1 MKKTLLFGMAILSI
15 AVFLRAVGGIITL
28 LISTVGVGVAIALGN
43 ILIPALIKTSFPL
56 RVGIMTAM
64 YTLSMNVIGALA
76 SGIVVP
82 IANASD
88 TWRLPLQI
96 WSILPLLAGA
106 VLFLLFIKTRNIT
119 SIKHN
124 KKTGSNALLR
134 SPVAWAVTLFMGTQS
149 LITYSVYTWLPDIAI
164 DKGFEANEAGWL
176 IALFQIGLIP
186 TNLIVPI
193 LAARFTNQRILGCTS
208 GLFLLIGVLGLIVS
222 ETALI
227 YPSILFIGVG
237 AGGAFTLTMLL
248 FILRTTTI
256 NESSQLSSMAQ
267 SIGFLVAATGPIFL
281 GYLEEFTQG
290 WLIPLLVLTLSA
302 VGCTISGY
310 VAGEAKKVNT

>member
-1 MKKTLLFGMAILSI
+1 MAILSI

-106 VLFLLFIKTRNIT
+106 VLFLLFIK
-119 SIKHN
+119 H
-124 KKTGSNALLR
+124 A
-134 SPVAWAVTLFMGTQS
+134 
-149 LITYSVYTWLPDIAI
+149 
-164 DKGFEANEAGWL
+164 
-176 IALFQIGLIP
+176 
-186 TNLIVPI
+186 
-193 LAARFTNQRILGCTS
+193 
-208 GLFLLIGVLGLIVS
+208 
-222 ETALI
+222 
-227 YPSILFIGVG
+227 
-237 AGGAFTLTMLL
+237 
-248 FILRTTTI
+248 ILR
-256 NESSQLSSMAQ
+256 Q
-267 SIGFLVAATGPIFL
+267 
-281 GYLEEFTQG
+281 
-290 WLIPLLVLTLSA
+290 
-302 VGCTISGY
+302 
-310 VAGEAKKVNT
+310 